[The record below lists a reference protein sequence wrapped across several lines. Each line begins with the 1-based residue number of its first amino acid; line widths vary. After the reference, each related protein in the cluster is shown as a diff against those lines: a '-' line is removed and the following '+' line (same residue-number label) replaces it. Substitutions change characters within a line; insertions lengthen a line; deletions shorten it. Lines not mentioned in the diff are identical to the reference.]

1 MGLYIGET
9 GQENSETIVFIHGGG
24 MAGWIW
30 DEQVKAF
37 PDYHCL
43 IPDLPEHGQSAEVK
57 PFTIEGAAEMVV
69 DIIRTRAHNGKAHL
83 VGLSLGAQII
93 VQILATRPEVVDH
106 ALISGT
112 LIRGIPHRDVLLKLL
127 DYTFKVYEPVKDTD
141 FFIKAN
147 MRTYNISKSYF
158 DKFKEATLQ
167 IKADSLNRILHENLF
182 FKVPSGLE
190 KANVP
195 LLVMMGEKDYK
206 VIKESARDLVKVLPN
221 SSAYIVPKLGHV
233 WNMESSELF
242 NHVLRKF
249 ITGKSLPSVLE
260 PLSSYNGL

>member
-1 MGLYIGET
+1 MGLFIQET
-9 GQENSETIVFIHGGG
+9 GHQNSETIIFLHGGG

-43 IPDLPEHGQSAEVK
+43 VLDLPEHGQSAEVK
-57 PFTIEGAAEMVV
+57 PFSIEGAAEMVV
-69 DIIRTRAHNGKAHL
+69 DLIRTRAHDGKAHL
-83 VGLSLGAQII
+83 LGLSLGAQII
-93 VQILATRPEVVDH
+93 VQILATHPEVVDH

-112 LIRGIPHRDVLLKLL
+112 LIRGIPHEDVLLKLL
-127 DYTFKVYEPVKDTD
+127 NYTFKVYEPVKDTD

-158 DKFKEATLQ
+158 HKFKESTLQ

-190 KANVP
+190 KVNVP
-195 LLVMMGEKDYK
+195 VLVMMGEKDYK
-206 VIKESARDLVKVLPN
+206 VIKESARDLVKVIPN
-221 SSAYIVPKLGHV
+221 SSAYIVPKVGHV
-233 WNMESSELF
+233 WNMESPELF
-242 NHVLRKF
+242 NQVLRSWM
-249 ITGKSLPSVLE
+249 TENSLPILLE
-260 PLSSYNGL
+260 S